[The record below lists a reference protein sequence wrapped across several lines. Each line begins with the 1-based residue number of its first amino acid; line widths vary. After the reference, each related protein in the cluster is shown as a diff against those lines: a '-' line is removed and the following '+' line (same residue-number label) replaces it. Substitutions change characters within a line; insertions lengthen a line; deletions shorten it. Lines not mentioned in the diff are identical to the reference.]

1 MIVNSVLIFIFALII
16 TSDARFRLGGSRS
29 SGSSRFG
36 SGSRGSHSSSS
47 SYGHSSSN
55 RGNTGSSIF
64 GSNNHHTTS
73 LSYPRQHESSII
85 KTNKNTPLFGGGR
98 SSFGNHNTRHHT
110 TNTHTNSFTPSA
122 PSAPTQHI
130 GWKPPPSFH
139 STLTQTHTNPYQ
151 TQSQPKPKPFH
162 TQTQTHSTQSPFNSH
177 SGYGHPLPNSGSTV
191 QNIGWNKNVANP
203 SYPTH
208 PHGQITNANS
218 WQTNAH
224 VPSNTHSGSK
234 PPYPTQIHNQN
245 NLHSPHV
252 PSAPPAPS
260 IGWKVTPTHV
270 GSGTGVSTAN
280 HGMQVSVKKITIF
293 DSKFLVYLNDFCH

>member
-1 MIVNSVLIFIFALII
+1 MIVKSVLIFIFALII
-16 TSDARFRLGGSRS
+16 TSDARFRFGGSRS
-29 SGSSRFG
+29 SGASKFG

-64 GSNNHHTTS
+64 GSNNHHATS
-73 LSYPRQHESSII
+73 LSYPRQHESSIFN
-85 KTNKNTPLFGGGR
+85 TNKNTPSGI
-98 SSFGNHNTRHHT
+98 SSFGNHNTGHHT
-110 TNTHTNSFTPSA
+110 PNTHTNSFTPSA

-130 GWKPPPSFH
+130 GWKPPPSSH
-139 STLTQTHTNPYQ
+139 LTQTHTNPYRTQ
-151 TQSQPKPKPFH
+151 SQSQPKPFH
-162 TQTQTHSTQSPFNSH
+162 TQTHSTQSPFSH
-177 SGYGHPLPNSGSTV
+177 SGYGHPHLPNSGSTV
-191 QNIGWNKNVANP
+191 QNIGWNQNLTPKIPAKNP
-203 SYPTH
+203 SYPTQ

-234 PPYPTQIHNQN
+234 PPYPTQIHHQN
-245 NLHSPHV
+245 NMHSPHV
-252 PSAPPAPS
+252 PSAPPAS
-260 IGWKVTPTHV
+260 NIGWKVTPTHV

-293 DSKFLVYLNDFCH
+293 DSKHCSSFKC